1 MLDKN
6 KTVLVVTGCIA
17 PPQGVAELAVA
28 DAEARRQQYLDS
40 LGWALHET
48 PFTKI
53 VYCDNSDASAPAE
66 LLAHTQAT
74 GKQLEW
80 LHFAGDAAR
89 TAAQGKGYGEG
100 EILAYAL
107 AHSALLADAE
117 MLCKLTGR
125 LTVANIG
132 RFFRLAKPGRLY
144 FWGNGL
150 NSVAVDTRFYAM
162 PKALYEAQFRDAYRA
177 VNDRENHWLEH
188 SFYDAYRR
196 CGVRCAALP
205 LYPDLRGQSGSMG
218 VRYALPRPVL
228 WGKAAASAL
237 GLYRPKETV

>member
-40 LGWALHET
+40 LGWAL
-48 PFTKI
+48 
-53 VYCDNSDASAPAE
+53 
-66 LLAHTQAT
+66 
-74 GKQLEW
+74 
-80 LHFAGDAAR
+80 
-89 TAAQGKGYGEG
+89 
-100 EILAYAL
+100 
-107 AHSALLADAE
+107 LADAE

-132 RFFRLAKPGRLY
+132 CFFRLAKPGRLY

-177 VNDRENHWLEH
+177 VSDRENHWLKH
-188 SFYDAYRR
+188 CFYDAYRR

-218 VRYALPRPVL
+218 VRYALPRPAL
-228 WGKAAASAL
+228 WGKAAASAM